1 MGADYNKSI
10 ERRRVR
16 MESIQI
22 KDFLQYKYLSNVKYA
37 PDGKKAAFVVANCNE
52 FLEVEKSKSDAVLLN
67 NNTRKPAIRRGSSS
81 CYSFSCFLLKQV

>member
-1 MGADYNKSI
+1 
-10 ERRRVR
+10 

-52 FLEVEKSKSDAVLLN
+52 DENMKVVF
-67 NNTRKPAIRRGSSS
+67 GSTTA
-81 CYSFSCFLLKQV
+81 L